1 MNMPNTAYVPPTA
14 PSLPT
19 DRQYRHVKLRAQF
32 RALLLILPLVAFL
45 AAFFLFPIVQMLYRS
60 VDTTTVAIP
69 LAEVH
74 AQLKNWS
81 GENSPPEGAY
91 RALAKDLLT
100 LDDHDELG
108 PVARELSYR
117 YAGFEGLLRKTV
129 RQLDGNQGTQGTWKH
144 RFVDIDPRW
153 GTPEPWGVI
162 KHSSGTIT
170 AQNLL
175 AAVDLRQT
183 ATGSVALQP
192 ADQRLYLSVFTN
204 TLVISVSATLACLL
218 LGFPVAHLLST
229 ARRSTATV
237 LMMLVLL
244 PFWTSLL
251 VRTSGWL
258 VILQTNGPL
267 VDLLVWLRMVAEN
280 ARPQLAYTRF
290 ASIVAMTHILLPFM
304 ILPLYSVMKGI
315 SKDYVR
321 AARSLGAGPVKA
333 FFSVYIPQVVP
344 GIGAGAMMV
353 FISALGFYITPALVG
368 GSQGQMVG
376 NLIAYHMQSSL
387 NWGLA
392 AALSV
397 GLLVLVAG
405 IFWMFRTLASA
416 ELLGAPK

>member
-1 MNMPNTAYVPPTA
+1 MPDTAYVPPAA
-14 PSLPT
+14 PPVHT
-19 DRQYRHVKLRAQF
+19 DRQYRHVKLRAQV

-45 AAFFLFPIVQMLYRS
+45 VAFFLLPIAQMLYRS
-60 VDTTTVAIP
+60 VDASAVALP
-69 LAEVH
+69 LAQVH
-74 AQLKNWS
+74 AELANWS
-81 GENSPPEGAY
+81 GEGAPSEGAY
-91 RALAKDLLT
+91 KALGKELMT
-100 LDDHDELG
+100 LDDRDELG
-108 PVARELSYR
+108 QVARELSYR
-117 YAGFEGLLRKTV
+117 YTGFEGLLRKTV
-129 RQLDGNQGTQGTWKH
+129 RHLEESGGTPGTWKS
-144 RFVDIDPRW
+144 RFVGIDPRW

-162 KHSSGTIT
+162 KYSSGKIT

-183 ATGSVALQP
+183 ATGSVAIQP
-192 ADQRLYLSVFTN
+192 EDQRLYLAVFTN

-218 LGFPVAHLLST
+218 LGFPVAHLIAT
-229 ARRSTATV
+229 ARRRTATV

-267 VDLLVWLRMVAEN
+267 EDLLVWLHVVADS

-304 ILPLYSVMKGI
+304 ILPLYSVMKGV

-321 AARSLGAGPVKA
+321 AACSLGAGPVKA

-344 GIGAGAMMV
+344 GIAAGAMMV

-368 GSQGQMVG
+368 GSEGQMVG

-397 GLLVLVAG
+397 GLLLLVAD

-416 ELLGAPK
+416 ELVGAPK

>member
-1 MNMPNTAYVPPTA
+1 MNMPNTAYVPPAAA
-14 PSLPT
+14 PLPT
-19 DRQYRHVKLRAQF
+19 DRQYRHVKLRAQV
-32 RALLLILPLVAFL
+32 RALILILPLVAFL
-45 AAFFLFPIVQMLYRS
+45 VAFFLFPIVQMLYRS
-60 VDTTTVAIP
+60 VDTSAVAMP
-69 LAEVH
+69 LAQVH
-74 AQLKNWS
+74 AELGNWS
-81 GENSPPEGAY
+81 GEGTPPEAAY
-91 RALAKDLLT
+91 RALGKDLMA
-100 LDDHDELG
+100 LDDRDELG
-108 PVARELSYR
+108 PVVRELSYR
-117 YAGFEGLLRKTV
+117 YTGFEGLLRKTV
-129 RQLDGNQGTQGTWKH
+129 RQLNGSDGTQETWKSK
-144 RFVDIDPRW
+144 FVGIDPRW

-162 KHSSGTIT
+162 KHSSGKMT

-183 ATGSVALQP
+183 ATGGVALQP
-192 ADQRLYLSVFTN
+192 ADQRLYIAVFIN
-204 TLVISVSATLACLL
+204 TIVISVSATLACLL
-218 LGFPVAHLLST
+218 LGFPVAHLLATS
-229 ARRSTATV
+229 RRSTATV

-267 VDLLVWLRMVAEN
+267 VDLLVWLHIVSNN

-304 ILPLYSVMKGI
+304 ILPLYSVMKGV

-321 AARSLGAGPVKA
+321 AACSLGAGPVKA

-344 GIGAGAMMV
+344 GIAAGAMMV

-397 GLLVLVAG
+397 GLLVLVAD

-416 ELLGAPK
+416 ELVGAPK